1 MATKSKLE
9 TVFTGDDRP
18 FNRVAS
24 RMRGTAKKLQGAFR
38 GMGGAIAALGGGM
51 AIRGTLSHGDRIGKL
66 ATRWQVGVETLQRL
80 GHVANIGGSDL
91 ETVAKAMGTLNKN
104 ANKAANEGL
113 TTYERQFEALGLN
126 SKEFFRLNEE
136 ERWFAISDAIAGASN
151 RARAMAAAQELM
163 GRGGIELFAIMEQ
176 GSTKQREIMDEINP
190 ATEQVIRNLEK
201 LNDTLTTLKT
211 GAFSHIADI
220 ISGLV
225 NAFTWVARR
234 MGREL
239 AVIQASFADII
250 KAAPALFPESMEEWA
265 KTMKSAIR
273 ARDDVDEWIKMKEA
287 EDAEKLKPKKRGG
300 AGFDPEISELSTA
313 KMATVAAAI
322 SKNQRN
328 IFDPTRGGGFF
339 AQATGRGIP
348 LSKHATKS
356 LDQKMKD
363 LAQKTFQENQTTNQL
378 LRDALL

>member
-24 RMRGTAKKLQGAFR
+24 RMRGTAKKLQGAFK

-176 GSTKQREIMDEINP
+176 GSKKQREIMDEINP
-190 ATEQVIRNLEK
+190 STEQVIRNLEK
-201 LNDTLTTLKT
+201 LNDTLTTIKT
-211 GAFSHIADI
+211 GAFSAIADT

-225 NAFTWVARR
+225 NAFHWVVRR
-234 MGREL
+234 LGREL
-239 AVIQASFADII
+239 GVIIAQVADII
-250 KAAPALFPESMEEWA
+250 KAWPALFPEGMEEWA
-265 KTMKSAIR
+265 KTKADHFEVR
-273 ARDDVDEWIKMKEA
+273 RRWDLWIKEKEA
-287 EDAEKLKPKKRGG
+287 EDAEKLKPKKGG

-322 SKNQRN
+322 SKNQPN
-328 IFDPTRGGGFF
+328 IFDPRRAGGFF

-356 LDQKMKD
+356 LNQKMQD